1 VKKNVLFLDID
12 GTLYDYKNN
21 QIPPSAKLS
30 LEKIHSTTEIVIAT
44 GRAKYMLHSIEEIK
58 HLIDYYVL
66 INGQYI
72 VSQNEVIYQNPLNKQ
87 IIHQVVQY
95 LSEYNLPYGFQGADE
110 ETISQINDSIVAT
123 FKRIGLY
130 LPREDKD
137 FYQHNDVFQMWCL
150 AKYNEITPLIDKF
163 PTLDFIRWL
172 DVGFDILNKGTS
184 KGEGMV
190 KLIEILSWQNKN
202 IYAIGDGDND
212 YEMIKLADVGI
223 AMGNA
228 TAKLKEVA
236 NYVTT
241 NIDEDGL
248 YNALKYLKL
257 L

>member
-1 VKKNVLFLDID
+1 
-12 GTLYDYKNN
+12 
-21 QIPPSAKLS
+21 
-30 LEKIHSTTEIVIAT
+30 
-44 GRAKYMLHSIEEIK
+44 
-58 HLIDYYVL
+58 
-66 INGQYI
+66 
-72 VSQNEVIYQNPLNKQ
+72 
-87 IIHQVVQY
+87 
-95 LSEYNLPYGFQGADE
+95 
-110 ETISQINDSIVAT
+110 
-123 FKRIGLY
+123 
-130 LPREDKD
+130 
-137 FYQHNDVFQMWCL
+137 MWCL